1 MISKKVKAGVEG
13 GSAIR
18 ALFEEG
24 KNLADRYGAENV
36 CDFSI
41 GNPNIAPP
49 AAFKNAIIDI
59 LNEEDPVFVNGYMN
73 NAGYE
78 QVRQAVADNL
88 NRRFGT
94 SFGISNIIMCVG
106 AASGLNVVFKTLLN
120 PGDEVIAFAPYF
132 LEYRNYVS
140 NYDGKLVEIPA
151 NPPEFLPD
159 IDKFRASVTPATKA
173 VIINNPNNPTGVV
186 YGEDTINAIADVM
199 REKEKEY
206 GTSIYL
212 ISDEPYR
219 ELVYDSE
226 TVVPY
231 LTKHYHNTIVGYSFS
246 KSLSLPGERIGYI
259 VIPSE
264 IDDYQDVFD
273 GAVLCTRI
281 SGFVNAPSLV
291 QLAVSRCLDETADI
305 GFYGRNRDML
315 YNALTEIGFEC
326 VKPEGAFYMWVKT
339 PVDEAEFVALCKKHL
354 VLVVAGS
361 GFAGPGYVRLAYC
374 ISPDVIEKS
383 IPKFKAIMDEIKHK

>member
-1 MISKKVKAGVEG
+1 MISKKIKAGVEG

-49 AAFKNAIIDI
+49 EAFRKAVTDII
-59 LNEEDPVFVNGYMN
+59 NEEDPMYVNGYMN

-78 QVRQAVADNL
+78 EVRQAVADNL

-94 SFGISNIIMCVG
+94 SFGVSNIIMCVG
-106 AASGLNVVFKTLLN
+106 AASGLNVILKTLLN
-120 PGDEVIAFAPYF
+120 PGDEVVAFAPYF
-132 LEYRNYVS
+132 LEYRNYVG
-140 NYDGKLVEIPA
+140 NYDGKLVEVPA
-151 NPPEFLPD
+151 NPPTFIPD
-159 IDKFRASVTPATKA
+159 MDQFASVITPETKA
-173 VIINNPNNPTGVV
+173 VIINNPNNPTGIV
-186 YGEDTINAIADVM
+186 YGEDTVKAIADVLTA
-199 REKEKEY
+199 KEKEF

-219 ELVYDSE
+219 ELVYDSDTE
-226 TVVPY
+226 VPY
-231 LTKHYHNTIVGYSFS
+231 LTKYYHNTIVGYSFS

-264 IDDYQDVFD
+264 ADDYQDVFD
-273 GAVLCTRI
+273 GAVLSTRI
-281 SGFVNAPSLV
+281 SGFVNAPSLI
-291 QLAVSRCLDETADI
+291 QLAVARCLDETADI
-305 GFYGRNRDML
+305 EFYGRNRDML
-315 YNALTEIGFEC
+315 YNALTEMGFEC
-326 VKPEGAFYMWVKT
+326 VKPEGAFYLWVKT
-339 PVDEAEFVALCKKHL
+339 PIDEAEFVDLCKKHL

-374 ISPDVIEKS
+374 ISPEVIERS
-383 IPKFKAIMDEIKHK
+383 IPKFAAIMDEIKNR